1 MKKVP
6 CIVCLKKVEV
16 KDPKIIATVCP
27 DCLTDDNIKKIGKS
41 FTYKKLK
48 EILKK
53 AKEQTEVNEFGEII

>member
-6 CIVCLKKVEV
+6 CIICLKKIEV
-16 KDPKIIATVCP
+16 KDSKIIATVCP
-27 DCLTDDNIKKIGKS
+27 DCATDENIKNIGKS

-53 AKEQTEVNEFGEII
+53 DKEQLKVNEFGEII